1 MKVSAERIE
10 NSQVILNIEMEPE
23 EVEDSLEAAYHR
35 LVKKSTVPGFRKGK
49 APRVMLERHIGKPAL
64 LEDAL
69 GYLLPKAY
77 KQAIEEQEIDAIA
90 QPKIEITQEE
100 PLIFKATVP
109 VRPTVEL
116 GDYRSI
122 RLEHE
127 LEQVTEE
134 QINAAMEQ
142 IRQQRAIWEPVN
154 RPVHFDDLVTIDVDG
169 NTEEKSFLSEK
180 EAQFYVARDMP
191 IPVPGFSEQ
200 LKGMKKG
207 KEKEFTLSF
216 PPDYRNSELAGK
228 ECSFKVSVTEIKEKR
243 LPELDDEFA
252 KSIGEGY
259 ETLDSLREKVIANL
273 TARAEER
280 AKARFREKVIETT
293 VNLAQL
299 EYPPILVEQEIDQ
312 LLNEQAQRFQGG
324 RRGLEDYLKST
335 KKTEEG
341 LREELHPVAVE
352 RVESSLVLSKV
363 TEEEKI
369 EVSDSEVDA
378 ELETMAQDVGE
389 KAKELQEFFALPAA
403 RNSLERSL
411 AARKTIEYLLRIA
424 RGEAEEQEMVVLPQ
438 SPDEEHSP

>member
-49 APRVMLERHIGKPAL
+49 APRVMLERHIGNPAL